1 MNQFK
6 KLARAFTTWRSSS
19 KSSSDTEMNSKHDD
33 HTDAMHYLNEV
44 RRLEYE
50 ETLRRINPAMT
61 SANIAGQA
69 GIANQATWLGGGVS
83 PGILSPSMSAQH
95 IPTREVFPYQE
106 RIRNFTVEKVDNGYI
121 LRSGKYSKICKDMDD
136 LKDQFIVTI
145 VEQQLDK

>member
-1 MNQFK
+1 
-6 KLARAFTTWRSSS
+6 
-19 KSSSDTEMNSKHDD
+19 
-33 HTDAMHYLNEV
+33 
-44 RRLEYE
+44 
-50 ETLRRINPAMT
+50 MT